1 MQLIWNEA
9 RKQRAFREV
18 WVGYLLA
25 ALFLSVFIY
34 TDSGDLTSVFIYA
47 DSGGLTVDLKISWFL
62 IQQDIRRYV
71 GALTAFLLVIGL
83 SRLMCY
89 ETERNTSGLIGTAAH
104 GPSLTWSAKA
114 GLAIL
119 YCVVVVLVLGIV
131 NLGLRSALIGFQDAF
146 MPVSMCLYFQSVPLT
161 NITFCAVQYVFL
173 LLGALYFAGFILII
187 AAISKNTVFT
197 ISLCGGLYLAALCYQ
212 FVLSSRLER
221 MLGRVGGLIDQIC
234 DFIFRFSFCGFMQLE
249 SYSWSSIGLSGQWE
263 NVWKPVLFV
272 LSAIIFEFAV
282 LWLLWRNKSKT

>member
-25 ALFLSVFIY
+25 ALLLSVFLY
-34 TDSGDLTSVFIYA
+34 ADSGDLTA
-47 DSGGLTVDLKISWFL
+47 HLTVDLAVDLKISWYL
-62 IQQDIRRYV
+62 IQQDIHRYV

-114 GLAIL
+114 GLSIL

-146 MPVSMCLYFQSVPLT
+146 MPVSNCVYFESVSLT

-197 ISLCGGLYLAALCYQ
+197 ISLCGGSYLASLCYQ
-212 FVLSSRLER
+212 FVLSSRLES

-234 DFIFRFSFCGFMQLE
+234 GFIFRFGFFGFMQLE
-249 SYSWSSIGLSGQWE
+249 SYRWSSIIGWPGQWE

-282 LWLLWRNKSKT
+282 LWLLWRHKAKT

>member
-25 ALFLSVFIY
+25 ALFLSVFFY
-34 TDSGDLTSVFIYA
+34 TDSGDLT
-47 DSGGLTVDLKISWFL
+47 VDLNNSWFL
-62 IQQDIRRYV
+62 IQQDIHRYV
-71 GALTAFLLVIGL
+71 GALTAFLLAIGL

-114 GLAIL
+114 GLSIL

-146 MPVSMCLYFQSVPLT
+146 MPVSMSLYFQSIPLT
-161 NITFCAVQYVFL
+161 NITFCVVQYVFL

-212 FVLSSRLER
+212 FVLSFRLDG
-221 MLGRVGGLIDQIC
+221 MLGQIC
-234 DFIFRFSFCGFMQLE
+234 SFIFRFSFCGFMQLE
-249 SYSWSSIGLSGQWE
+249 SYRWSSIIGWPGQWE

-282 LWLLWRNKSKT
+282 LWLLWRHKAKT

>member
-25 ALFLSVFIY
+25 ALFLSIFIY
-34 TDSGDLTSVFIYA
+34 TDSGDLT
-47 DSGGLTVDLKISWFL
+47 VDLNNSWFL
-62 IQQDIRRYV
+62 IQQDIHRYV
-71 GALTAFLLVIGL
+71 GALTAFLLAIGL

-114 GLAIL
+114 GLSIL

-146 MPVSMCLYFQSVPLT
+146 IPVSMSLYFQSIPLT
-161 NITFCAVQYVFL
+161 NITFCVVQYVFL

-212 FVLSSRLER
+212 FVLSFRLDG
-221 MLGRVGGLIDQIC
+221 MLGQIC
-234 DFIFRFSFCGFMQLE
+234 SLIFRFSFCGFMQLE
-249 SYSWSSIGLSGQWE
+249 SYRWSSIIGWPGQWE

-282 LWLLWRNKSKT
+282 LWLLWRHKAKT